1 MEGEGV
7 VKMGEGVT
15 RCRLPVMSFGDVT
28 YSIVAI
34 ISNTVL
40 YI

>member
-15 RCRLPVMSFGDVT
+15 CRLPVISFGDVT
-28 YSIVAI
+28 YSMVTI